1 MKTLRVLL
9 GWVPPIILAGIFLGG
24 LFWEEKQK
32 ITLMDHKLVAIGF
45 LLIFFYLLNRWI
57 DLSERNYLASRNLN
71 KNDDQYL
78 EIHFMDEDNCSEKSK

>member
-9 GWVPPIILAGIFLGG
+9 GWAPPIILAGIFLGG
-24 LFWEEKQK
+24 LFWEEKLK
-32 ITLMDHKLVAIGF
+32 INLTDHKLVAIGF

-71 KNDDQYL
+71 KDDDHYL
-78 EIHFMDEDNCSEKSK
+78 EIHFLDEESRSEKSK